1 MSNSRQQQ
9 ANYSDPESVSVA
21 LAAIEWDVA
30 LVDNDVRKLLG
41 VMKGKGSETY
51 AGRSSATPEGKAFL
65 QQQID
70 GLMKEKAQ
78 LKEKRTVLLGRQQG
92 FQNGG
97 GAGAGAM
104 ADESAGPP
112 AHQRP
117 AEKKAGGGGGASP
130 PAPASP
136 SRRRPS
142 APLGARPSPGEHCAP
157 VPRFCSPGRWFF
169 TPMAGRSFVQQ

>member
-1 MSNSRQQQ
+1 MSSNSGSRQLS
-9 ANYSDPESVSVA
+9 NLSDPESISVA

-92 FQNGG
+92 LQNGD

-117 AEKKAGGGGGASP
+117 AEKKAGVASP

-142 APLGARPSPGEHCAP
+142 FPLGARPSPGEC
-157 VPRFCSPGRWFF
+157 V
-169 TPMAGRSFVQQ
+169 